1 MADLQFDVATRNA
14 RLDAI
19 ESSGGVSPTLEIR
32 TGAKP
37 ANCAAADTGTVVA
50 TIALPADW
58 LQNAAGGVKSM
69 SGTWSDNAADADGI
83 SAHFRFKRANGSTFQ
98 QGTVTLTG
106 GGGVMQ
112 VDNVNFKA
120 GQQFN
125 ITQFD
130 IKDGNE

>member
-1 MADLQFDVATRNA
+1 MADLQFDVLVRNA
-14 RLDAI
+14 RGDAI
-19 ESSGGVSPTLEIR
+19 EASGGVSPTLEMR
-32 TGAKP
+32 TGTKP

-58 LQNAAGGVKSM
+58 MQNAAGGVKSI

-83 SAHFRFKRANGSTFQ
+83 AAYFRIKRGNGSTFL

-106 GGGVMQ
+106 GGGVMT

-130 IKDGNE
+130 INEGNA